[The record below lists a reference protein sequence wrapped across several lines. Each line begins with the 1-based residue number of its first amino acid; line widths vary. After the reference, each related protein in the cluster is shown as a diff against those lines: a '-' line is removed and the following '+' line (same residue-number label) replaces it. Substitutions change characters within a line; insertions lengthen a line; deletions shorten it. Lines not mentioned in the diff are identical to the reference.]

1 MLYYISKAVYLKHI
15 YPQALTVG
23 QSIYTNVFRIYFYPH
38 LSSVY
43 KFLPYPSCERP
54 LLPLEDH
61 VHASLTGITNAQ
73 NKAYIPSTY
82 KNMHCTVYILAH
94 NLSSTPPP
102 PPRQTVGLVGGI
114 NFKFGSFLRPY
125 SRYRQKSDPSSQQ
138 FRLKDS
144 DERRTNTSSFCCL
157 YTHSGGTL

>member
-23 QSIYTNVFRIYFYPH
+23 QSIYTNVFRIYFFPH

-102 PPRQTVGLVGGI
+102 PPPANSWFGWGHQFQIWFISSPVQSVQTEI
-114 NFKFGSFLRPY
+114 
-125 SRYRQKSDPSSQQ
+125 
-138 FRLKDS
+138 
-144 DERRTNTSSFCCL
+144 
-157 YTHSGGTL
+157 